1 MKAATPNARTSVLH
15 GRNPTA
21 TTTDELVMTV
31 RTAIIKNTD
40 RGRGRSN
47 RYAATPDASIGSDG
61 GGLLAGSQRACA
73 VNPDGM
79 VAQQAVVEAEHL
91 IP

>member
-1 MKAATPNARTSVLH
+1 MKAATPNARISVLH
-15 GRNPTA
+15 GRSPTA

-31 RTAIIKNTD
+31 RTATIKNTD
-40 RGRGRSN
+40 RGRSN
-47 RYAATPDASIGSDG
+47 RYAATSEASIGSNG

>member
-15 GRNPTA
+15 EPNPTA

-31 RTAIIKNTD
+31 RTAAIKNTD
-40 RGRGRSN
+40 RGRSN
-47 RYAATPDASIGSDG
+47 RYAATPDASIGSNG
-61 GGLLAGSQRACA
+61 GGLVAGSRRACA